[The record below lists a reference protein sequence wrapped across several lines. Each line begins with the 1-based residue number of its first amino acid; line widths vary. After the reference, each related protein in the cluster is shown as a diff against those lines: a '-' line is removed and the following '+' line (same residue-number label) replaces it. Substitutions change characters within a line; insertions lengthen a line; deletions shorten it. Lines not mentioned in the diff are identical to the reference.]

1 MKKWLNWVALVL
13 VFSVA
18 CGFLANWQLERREL
32 KLSSI
37 ALVSDNYNQPPVPAA
52 ELFESQSPNLKT
64 LYWRSVLL
72 TGTYQTDKL
81 LLVRNRPNNG
91 QPGFEQLVPFR
102 SEDGKTYFV
111 TRGWLPTGSKQD
123 SPDSDPAPPSGQIE
137 IIARILVGEQLLDRS
152 APRGQIAT
160 INIELVEEITGL
172 RSSIPA
178 YLRVA
183 EEAGAK
189 TAGLTPMPTPSV
201 EEGNNLSYA
210 VQWVLFALMAAAAL
224 IWRIRRDSA
233 IESGSLKQRRKRQS
247 DLDAAAEDEA
257 TKAK

>member
-37 ALVSDNYNQPPVPAA
+37 ALVTDNYNQAPIPAA
-52 ELFESQSPNLKT
+52 ELFDANSPNLKT
-64 LYWRSVLL
+64 LYWRSVLI
-72 TGTYQTDKL
+72 TGSYQADKL

-91 QPGFEQLVPFR
+91 QPGFEQLVPFL
-102 SEDGKTYFV
+102 STDGKTYFV

-123 SPDSDPAPPSGQIE
+123 SPDSNPVPPKGQLEIE
-137 IIARILVGEQLLDRS
+137 ARILVGEQLLDRS
-152 APRGQIAT
+152 APKGQIAT
-160 INIELVEEITGL
+160 INIQLAEELTGL

-183 EEAGAK
+183 EEAGSK
-189 TAGLTPMPTPSV
+189 PAGLTPMPTPSI

-233 IESGSLKQRRKRQS
+233 IESGSLRQSRKKQS

-257 TKAK
+257 TRAK

>member
-37 ALVSDNYNQPPVPAA
+37 ALVKENYAQTPIPAA
-52 ELFESQSPNLKT
+52 KLFDANSSNLKT
-64 LYWRSVLL
+64 LYWRSVLI
-72 TGTYQTDKL
+72 TGSYQADKL

-91 QPGFEQLVPFR
+91 QPGFEQLVPFL
-102 SEDGKTYFV
+102 STDGKTYFV

-123 SPDSDPAPPSGQIE
+123 SPDSNPVPPKGQLEIE
-137 IIARILVGEQLLDRS
+137 ARILVGEQLLDRS
-152 APRGQIAT
+152 APKGQIAT
-160 INIELVEEITGL
+160 INIRLAEELTGH
-172 RSSIPA
+172 RSAIPA
-178 YLRVA
+178 YLRVG
-183 EEAGAK
+183 EESGSK
-189 TAGLTPMPTPSV
+189 PVGLTPMPTPSV

-210 VQWVLFALMAAAAL
+210 VQWVLFALMATAAL

-233 IESGSLKQRRKRQS
+233 IESGSLKQSRKKQS

-257 TKAK
+257 TRAK

>member
-37 ALVSDNYNQPPVPAA
+37 ALVKENYAQTPIPAV
-52 ELFESQSPNLKT
+52 ELFDANSSNLKT
-64 LYWRSVLL
+64 LYWRSVLI
-72 TGTYQTDKL
+72 TGSYQADKL

-91 QPGFEQLVPFR
+91 QPGFEQLVPFL
-102 SEDGKTYFV
+102 STDGKTYFV
-111 TRGWLPTGSKQD
+111 TRGWLPTGNKQD
-123 SPDSDPAPPSGQIE
+123 SPDSNPIPPKGQLEIE
-137 IIARILVGEQLLDRS
+137 ARILVGEQLLDRS
-152 APRGQIAT
+152 APKGQIAT
-160 INIELVEEITGL
+160 INIQLAEELTGL

-183 EEAGAK
+183 EEAGSK
-189 TAGLTPMPTPSV
+189 PVGLTPMPTPSI

-224 IWRIRRDSA
+224 IWRIRRDSV
-233 IESGSLKQRRKRQS
+233 IESGSLKQSRKKQS

-257 TKAK
+257 TRAK